1 MTTFRLSHAQDAPII
16 AGLHTQSWHNAYR
29 GILSDQFIDEE
40 MANMMAQKWQS
51 RFDQPAENQRIII
64 AEKEG
69 IPAGFVCLYFH
80 DHPQYGTLIDN
91 LHVIPAFKG
100 LGLGARLMREAA
112 SLVQSETGDQ
122 HYYLWVLEK
131 NLPSRQFYEH
141 IGGQNAEST
150 LHQMPDGQE
159 HLVYRYVWKDFERL
173 FS

>member
-1 MTTFRLSHAQDAPII
+1 MTTYRLVTPAEAQTI
-16 AGLHTQSWHNAYR
+16 ANLHTQSWHNAYR

-40 MANMMAQKWQS
+40 LAGMMTQKWQA

-64 AEKEG
+64 AEQDG
-69 IPAGFVCLYFH
+69 VPAGFVCLFYH

-100 LGLGARLMREAA
+100 LGIGAQLMREAA
-112 SLVQSETGDQ
+112 KLVQAETGDQ

-141 IGGQNAEST
+141 IGGQNVEGEA
-150 LHQMPDGQE
+150 HVMPDGQE
-159 HLVYRYVWKDFERL
+159 HLVFRYVWRG
-173 FS
+173 